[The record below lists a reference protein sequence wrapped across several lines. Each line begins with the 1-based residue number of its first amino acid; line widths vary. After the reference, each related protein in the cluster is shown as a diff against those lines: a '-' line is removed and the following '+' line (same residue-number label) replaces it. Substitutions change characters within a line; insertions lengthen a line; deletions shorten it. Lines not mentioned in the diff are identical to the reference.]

1 MTRKA
6 KSALPA
12 PASLAPIAVAVV
24 IVIVIIYAL
33 LVMVGAEPSVAAY
46 SVWHATFGSPRSFGE
61 TLIRAIPLLVVA
73 ATLVPSLRAGI
84 YNIGAPGQ
92 MDMGALAATVV
103 ALALPAVSGWLV
115 VPLCALA
122 AGLAGAATGL
132 IPGLLKARLKI
143 NEIVPTLAFN
153 FIAVAILGYL
163 LNGPMQSNFANLP
176 QSKALPASSG
186 LPIVL
191 PGTRVHIGLLVSL
204 AAVTVLLIIDRS
216 LIGYRLRLFGA
227 NVALAMRAKIDP
239 ARYTMWL
246 FLVAGAGA
254 GLAGWMQVT
263 GIDHRLYPTLSA
275 PVGYAG
281 LFVALLGG
289 LGPLGITIASFLL
302 GVLLHGGDA
311 LQVGASLSPEIINVM
326 LGLVLFAYAA
336 ISNRRSLQVPG
347 ETQSG

>member
-1 MTRKA
+1 MSSSSIVTVA
-6 KSALPA
+6 
-12 PASLAPIAVAVV
+12 AVIT
-24 IVIVIIYAL
+24 IVLIIIYGL
-33 LVMVGAEPSVAAY
+33 LIMVGSEPALAAY
-46 SVWHATFGSPRSFGE
+46 AIWRATFGSLRSFGE

-73 ATLVPSLRAGI
+73 ATLAPSLRAGV

-103 ALALPAVSGWLV
+103 ALALPGASGWFV
-115 VPLCALA
+115 VPACAVA
-122 AGLAGAATGL
+122 AAAAGAATGL
-132 IPGLLKARLKI
+132 IPGLLKSRLNI

-153 FIAVAILGYL
+153 FIAASFLGYL
-163 LNGPMQSNFANLP
+163 LNGPMQSDFANLP
-176 QSKALPASSG
+176 QSRALPASSG
-186 LPIVL
+186 LLVIL

-204 AAVTVLLIIDRS
+204 AAVAILLAIDRS

-227 NVALAMRAKIDP
+227 NVALARRANVNP
-239 ARYTMWL
+239 ARYTVWL
-246 FLVAGAGA
+246 FLVAGVGA

-263 GIDHRLYPTLSA
+263 AIDHRLYPTLSA

-289 LGPLGITIASFLL
+289 LRPIGITVASFLL

-311 LQVGASLSPEIINVM
+311 LQVGANISPEIINVL

-336 ISNRRSLQVPG
+336 TPRRASANAPTG
-347 ETQSG
+347 RQSG

>member
-1 MTRKA
+1 MTWKIRSVLSSSSIVTVA
-6 KSALPA
+6 
-12 PASLAPIAVAVV
+12 AVIT
-24 IVIVIIYAL
+24 IVLIIIYGL
-33 LVMVGAEPSVAAY
+33 LIMVGSEPALAAY
-46 SVWHATFGSPRSFGE
+46 AIWRATFGSLRSFGE

-73 ATLVPSLRAGI
+73 ATLAPSLRAGV

-103 ALALPAVSGWLV
+103 ALALPGASGWFV
-115 VPLCALA
+115 VPACAVA
-122 AGLAGAATGL
+122 AAAAGAATGL
-132 IPGLLKARLKI
+132 IPGLLKSRLNI

-153 FIAVAILGYL
+153 FIAASFLGYL
-163 LNGPMQSNFANLP
+163 LNGPMQSDFANLP
-176 QSKALPASSG
+176 QSRALPASSG
-186 LPIVL
+186 LLVIL

-204 AAVTVLLIIDRS
+204 AAVAILLAIDRS

-227 NVALAMRAKIDP
+227 NVALARRANVNP
-239 ARYTMWL
+239 ARYTVWL
-246 FLVAGAGA
+246 FLVAGVGA

-263 GIDHRLYPTLSA
+263 AIDHRLYPTLSA

-289 LGPLGITIASFLL
+289 LRPIGITVASFLL

-311 LQVGASLSPEIINVM
+311 LQVGANFSPEIINVL

-336 ISNRRSLQVPG
+336 TPRRASANAPTG
-347 ETQSG
+347 RQSG